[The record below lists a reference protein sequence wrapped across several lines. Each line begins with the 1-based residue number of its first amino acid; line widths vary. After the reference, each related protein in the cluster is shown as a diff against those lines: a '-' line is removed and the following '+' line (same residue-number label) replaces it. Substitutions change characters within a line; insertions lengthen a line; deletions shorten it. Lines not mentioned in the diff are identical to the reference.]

1 MANPLRGEVPLQLDG
16 KTYRLKWATNAIC
29 EFEDL
34 MGGGLPT
41 LGPMATS
48 VKALRAMVWAMLQ
61 EFHSEVS
68 LKQVTEWFDVH
79 GVEPFLEPVKL
90 AMERANPDRTSGN
103 SKDPPADAA
112 DKAGLMSSASSS
124 SLALI
129 QNGSGI

>member
-1 MANPLRGEVPLQLDG
+1 MANPLRGEVSLQLDG

-48 VKALRAMVWAMLQ
+48 VKALRAMIWAALR
-61 EFHSEVS
+61 EFHPEIT

-79 GVEPFLEPVKL
+79 GIELFLDPIKKAMDL
-90 AMERANPDRTSGN
+90 ATEEKKVGN
-103 SKDPPADAA
+103 SKDPPAEAV
-112 DKAGLMSSASSS
+112 DKAGLMSSASTS
-124 SLALI
+124 SLALTP
-129 QNGSGI
+129 NGSGT